1 MLHNFSMDKDEL
13 EKEIEA
19 RLELYGAIF
28 DEYYA
33 SGVLPEAWQGDVLAE
48 YIKSVIDDPGVKY
61 QGDHDAIWL
70 GSLRDAVLEFIRV
83 LLPYYMQIEKQA
95 QKEREYKD
103 SFFEGD
109 INLKR
114 AMWSDMVEYIEET
127 YSANEV
133 NMEGYSQQLKQSE
146 KDREVIFDCLEEEW
160 DDALDEREKRA
171 KEDLVAKN
179 KNKVEQTLCRL
190 AGTEEYKKR
199 SALGKYIHKYPELEE
214 IVRIIGRE
222 RRPDTMERDETVE
235 KYIPL
240 LMKHSPIREDIDG
253 VTMGNDLSAILP
265 TEVALLADER
275 SERVFYKKYATKQLQ
290 LLSGKSPL
298 VTKKKKDAHRNSE
311 SRLTEG
317 PIIVSLDTSGSM
329 GGEREKVSK
338 ALLLQLLEMAK
349 KKRRKCFL
357 ITFSISAM
365 ALEIT
370 HPKNWA
376 RVSAFLSEHFTA
388 GTDGNQML
396 SRALEALETEHFSMA
411 DVLII
416 SDFEFDPPKPSIR
429 KAITQAQ
436 NQGTRFYGMRLAG
449 FYYEE
454 AYRGILDK
462 MWNVEV

>member
-1 MLHNFSMDKDEL
+1 MDKDKL
-13 EKEIEA
+13 EEEIEA

-33 SGVLPEAWQGDVLAE
+33 TGVLPGAWQGDVLAE
-48 YIKSVIDDPGVKY
+48 YIKSVLDDPGVKY

-70 GSLRDAVLEFIRV
+70 ASLRDAVLEFIRV
-83 LLPYYMQIEKQA
+83 LLPYYLQIEKQA

-133 NMEGYSQQLKQSE
+133 NIGGYSQQLKQSE
-146 KDREVIFDCLEEEW
+146 KDKEVIFDCLEEEW
-160 DDALDEREKRA
+160 DNALDEREKRA
-171 KEDLVAKN
+171 KGNLVAKN
-179 KNKVEQTLCRL
+179 KNRVEQAFSRL
-190 AGTEEYKKR
+190 VGTEEYKKR
-199 SALGKYIHKYPELEE
+199 SELGRYIHKYPELEE

-222 RRPDTMERDETVE
+222 RQTNTAEMDETTE

-240 LMKHSPIREDIDG
+240 LMKHSLIRENIDG
-253 VTMGNDLSAILP
+253 VTMGNNLSAMLP
-265 TEVALLADER
+265 TEVALLADAR
-275 SERVFYKKYATKQLQ
+275 SEQVFYKKYATKQLQ

-298 VTKKKKDAHRNSE
+298 VTKKKKETHRKSE
-311 SRLTEG
+311 PRLTEG
-317 PIIVSLDTSGSM
+317 PIIVALDTSGSM

-370 HPKNWA
+370 HPKNWV

-396 SRALEALETEHFSMA
+396 SSALEVLEAEHFSMA

-416 SDFEFDPPKPSIR
+416 SDFEFDPPKAPIR
-429 KAITQAQ
+429 KAIVEAQ
-436 NQGTRFYGMRLAG
+436 NQGTRFYGMRLTG
-449 FYYEE
+449 FYYEA
-454 AYRGILDK
+454 AYQEILDK
-462 MWNVEV
+462 IWEVNI